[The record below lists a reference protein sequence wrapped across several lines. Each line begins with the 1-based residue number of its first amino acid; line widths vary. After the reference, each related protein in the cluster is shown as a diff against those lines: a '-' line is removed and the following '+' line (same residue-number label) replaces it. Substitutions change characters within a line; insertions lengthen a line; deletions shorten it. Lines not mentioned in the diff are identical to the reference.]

1 MVSSEL
7 LRRYPFFAGL
17 THDQIQTLATVANE
31 ESVEAGHYFFHEGD
45 RLNKLFLVIAGTI
58 DIVVGVP
65 DHNEVQETANQI
77 LGNFINEDIAVS
89 TVSPGQIFAWSALI
103 PPHKSTAG
111 AISAKSSIVVTFD
124 REDFTEIFRSDCEFR
139 YLMLEKVAGV
149 IRQRLRDM
157 RIQSLAFIPA

>member
-17 THDQIQTLATVANE
+17 THGQIRTLAMIANE
-31 ESVEAGHYFFHEGD
+31 ESVVAGHYFFHEGD
-45 RLNKLFLVIAGTI
+45 MLNKLFLAIAGTV

-65 DHNEVQETANQI
+65 DRNETQGTANQI
-77 LGNFINEDIAVS
+77 LGDLITEDITVS

-111 AISAKSSIVVTFD
+111 AIAETSCIFVTFH
-124 REDFTEIFRSDCEFR
+124 R
-139 YLMLEKVAGV
+139 
-149 IRQRLRDM
+149 
-157 RIQSLAFIPA
+157 

>member
-1 MVSSEL
+1 MVSPEL

-17 THDQIQTLATVANE
+17 THDQVHILAMKANE

-45 RLNKLFLVIAGTI
+45 ALDRLFFTIAGTI
-58 DIVVGVP
+58 DIVVGIP

-77 LGNFINEDIAVS
+77 LGNFVAEDV
-89 TVSPGQIFAWSALI
+89 TVSNVGPGQIFAWSALI
-103 PPHKSTAG
+103 PPHISTAG
-111 AISAKSSIVVTFD
+111 AISRTSSIVVTFG
-124 REDFTEIFRSDCEFR
+124 REDLSEVFRNDCDFS

-157 RIQSLAFIPA
+157 RIQSLAFVHA

>member
-1 MVSSEL
+1 M
-7 LRRYPFFAGL
+7 
-17 THDQIQTLATVANE
+17 IANE

-45 RLNKLFLVIAGTI
+45 MLNKLFLVIAGTV

-65 DHNEVQETANQI
+65 DRNETQGTANQI
-77 LGNFINEDIAVS
+77 LGDLITEDITVS

-111 AISAKSSIVVTFD
+111 AIAATSGIVVTFH
-124 REDFTEIFRSDCEFR
+124 REDFIEIYRSDCEFG
-139 YLMLEKVAGV
+139 YLMLEKVSGV